1 MADQRTYTGGRFA
14 LDVAGYN
21 VGYLKKF
28 SGLAMEADIAA
39 NDLGPDNMQK
49 KHVTNFKW
57 TGGKATAG
65 IGMGKGKINWI
76 KASIDKGHPAKDGQ
90 IPAATF
96 VEKARLH

>member
-1 MADQRTYTGGRFA
+1 MAQQRTYTGGRFA

-21 VGYLKKF
+21 VAYLKKF

-57 TGGKATAG
+57 TPIVAQKRCADSPK
-65 IGMGKGKINWI
+65 GMSDEV
-76 KASIDKGHPAKDGQ
+76 A
-90 IPAATF
+90 
-96 VEKARLH
+96 